1 MNKIVS
7 LFRKFS
13 SYILFIFT
21 LLSFIFTENEYIL
34 LGLVTIAFLAF
45 FKINVLELFKKNR
58 YLSKLEL
65 FFSILLFIK
74 VFLLFDINIYYKVLT
89 YVLGAFF
96 LVVYFI
102 SFSNTQS
109 FSTNILGVKKNQEE
123 EDEFLDEEEGFLEE
137 DNFPEEEDENPVL
150 EEDSLASEEDDF
162 PEEDE
167 NFPEEEDFLEEE
179 EVIEKKPKKQR
190 KSKK

>member
-7 LFRKFS
+7 LFRKFA

-45 FKINVLELFKKNR
+45 FKINFLELFKKNR

-74 VFLLFDINIYYKVLT
+74 VFLLFDVNIYYKVLT

-123 EDEFLDEEEGFLEE
+123 DEFLDEEEEFPDEE
-137 DNFPEEEDENPVL
+137 NFTEEEDENPIL
-150 EEDSLASEEDDF
+150 EEDSLDSEEDDF

-167 NFPEEEDFLEEE
+167 NFSEEEDFLEEE